1 MPKSVASMEQTN
13 VDDEAREL
21 RAENRAMARAVQQL
35 CEKVELVIK
44 TNEESRSHFDQLL
57 QIHAEGR
64 RQMEQLIQAHAE
76 SQEHT
81 KNTQEQILASQG
93 KLLEEMH
100 NASDKRGQE
109 QEESAIRELREKLME
124 RLPRSQA
131 SPVQQ
136 PAGAATQQS
145 AANPT
150 NFVAGESSA
159 PRAPAREPY
168 RAPHLRNE
176 NTHRGDAHFRDNNG
190 RQNGLGGQTN
200 ARQAHFEEDLEH
212 EGSPAGAARVQ
223 TNLFPNL
230 QFGTVPNQ
238 IPNNFGGA
246 TRGTPPHGGIP
257 NQLHQGDQAHV
268 QPPNQVHPPPAP
280 AIEEYVRNGQR
291 ARKIPEYRTPYPS
304 YIDHLYPF
312 PRGFKYPEFSQ
323 FSGDDNRSTVE
334 HVGKLTAQ
342 CQDLATNDFWKL
354 RLFGQSLT
362 GTAFSWYI

>member
-1 MPKSVASMEQTN
+1 
-13 VDDEAREL
+13 
-21 RAENRAMARAVQQL
+21 MARAVQQL

-81 KNTQEQILASQG
+81 KKTQEQILASQG

-223 TNLFPNL
+223 TNLFPNSPESDSKQL
-230 QFGTVPNQ
+230 RGSDSWDTTTRRDSESTASGRSGACPTSESGTSSPCSCNRRICSKRSKGSKNSGVQNTVP
-238 IPNNFGGA
+238 
-246 TRGTPPHGGIP
+246 
-257 NQLHQGDQAHV
+257 QLHRSL
-268 QPPNQVHPPPAP
+268 
-280 AIEEYVRNGQR
+280 I
-291 ARKIPEYRTPYPS
+291 S
-304 YIDHLYPF
+304 
-312 PRGFKYPEFSQ
+312 FSQ
-323 FSGDDNRSTVE
+323 RV
-334 HVGKLTAQ
+334 
-342 CQDLATNDFWKL
+342 
-354 RLFGQSLT
+354 
-362 GTAFSWYI
+362 